1 MHEAFDK
8 REVFGAPMA
17 LAPRQSGRVCAP
29 LIACETQNMPTR
41 AAQAVH
47 AVNLFALLVAG
58 DEDIGASL
66 VDFPLAVEALC

>member
-1 MHEAFDK
+1 
-8 REVFGAPMA
+8 MA

-47 AVNLFALLVAG
+47 AVNLLALLVAG